1 MKEKAYPVRTWKLL
15 DVKWH
20 KKRAAEP
27 FVVEHLTTALIRA
40 PDADEFP
47 IAIEIIAPSVSNA
60 YSDGPEVPV
69 TFRALD
75 GYLYRPMR
83 MRRRPAEEEHWAE
96 NNQRFDLLLGM
107 RKDDLLFP
115 EARIAEGFGRD
126 IDQRV
131 WDNPFGPFPVPLAET
146 PAAEAYP
153 DGLREIVTDRVEEA
167 DRRTAESAARLAV
180 FDGLLWE
187 RTREPVWVVDHRH
200 VRMSVERVW
209 DLPESFRL
217 DRLEEAQAHGRE
229 FHGGSI
235 SVAGKLKYLDASHLK
250 RNDRC
255 MVAMGI
261 AVRLAATASAPYA
274 LMLPIEAVDAMLAVR
289 QAALAQ
295 PPIDDDAADRLVDI
309 CGVYLEQLE
318 RLDLNEFGR
327 KEFVRDVMEHLRIGI
342 HRWKAMGGV
351 LGPAPLSA
359 EDDASIAAI
368 GLS

>member
-20 KKRAAEP
+20 KKRTADP
-27 FVVEHLTTALIRA
+27 FVVEHLTTAMIRA

-47 IAIEIIAPSVSNA
+47 IAIEIVAPSVSNA

-83 MRRRPAEEEHWAE
+83 MRRRPPAQDHWAE
-96 NNQRFDLLLGM
+96 NNQDFGLLLGM
-107 RKDDLLFP
+107 RKDDVLFP
-115 EARIAEGFGRD
+115 EARIVEGFGRD
-126 IDQRV
+126 IDQGM
-131 WDNPFGPFPVPLAET
+131 WANPFGPFPVPPAET

-153 DGLREIVTDRVEEA
+153 DGLREIVTDHAKEA
-167 DRRTAESAARLAV
+167 DLRTAQSAARLAA

-187 RTREPVWVVDHRH
+187 RTSEPVWVVDHRH

-235 SVAGKLKYLDASHLK
+235 SVGGKLKYLDASHLK
-250 RNDRC
+250 RNDRW

-261 AVRLAATASAPYA
+261 AVRLAATASSPYA

-289 QAALAQ
+289 QAALAR
-295 PPIDDDAADRLVDI
+295 PPMDDAAADRLVEA
-309 CGVYLEQLE
+309 CGVYLEALE

-327 KEFVRDVMEHLRIGI
+327 KEFARDVTDQLRIGI
-342 HRWKAMGGV
+342 HRWKALGGT

-359 EDDASIAAI
+359 EDDASIAALA
-368 GLS
+368 LS